1 MIEVEKYNIDGELK
15 QVRMVGE
22 YVGVWLGFQKQMET
36 KTITHNG
43 IQYSA
48 QVPNYVLKTGPWIGL
63 LNVREGRNGECWL
76 GDDPPI
82 EVTYITSD
90 EAEQI
95 ANELR
100 SVIEYINSL

>member
-22 YVGVWLGFQKQMET
+22 YVGVWLGFQKQ
-36 KTITHNG
+36 
-43 IQYSA
+43 
-48 QVPNYVLKTGPWIGL
+48 
-63 LNVREGRNGECWL
+63 NVREGRNGECWL
-76 GDDPPI
+76 DDDPPI